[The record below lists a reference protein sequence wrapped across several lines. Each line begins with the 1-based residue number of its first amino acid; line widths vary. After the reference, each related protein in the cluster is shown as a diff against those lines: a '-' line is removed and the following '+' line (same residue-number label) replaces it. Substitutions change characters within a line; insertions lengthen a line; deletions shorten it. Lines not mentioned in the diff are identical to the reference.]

1 MNTTVDSSKTE
12 QGQNAERIA
21 YMCPCVNITLSDDEY
36 LLEVEMPGVSKDG
49 VEISVEGNEL
59 TIIGRRQ
66 RQKPAGEP
74 VYCESCPDDYRRVF
88 EIASDI
94 DTTKISA
101 EMNQGILKLRLPK
114 SERVKPRKIQISG

>member
-1 MNTTVDSSKTE
+1 MNTTVDSSRTE
-12 QGQNAERIA
+12 RGSVERID
-21 YMCPCVNITLSDDEY
+21 YMCPCVNITSVGDEY
-36 LLEVEMPGVSKDG
+36 VLDVEMPGVSKEG

-59 TIIGRRQ
+59 TIVGRRQ
-66 RQKPAGEP
+66 REKPAGEA
-74 VYCESCPDDYRRVF
+74 VYCESCPGDYRRVF

-94 DTTKISA
+94 DATKISA